1 MKLWSVQEECDF
13 MLENFDDR
21 AADRAGE
28 MEGLTRA
35 KELLSGA
42 SLVQEA
48 QKASEASAETE
59 KTKDP
64 LQLLARPSLVRC
76 F

>member
-1 MKLWSVQEECDF
+1 

-48 QKASEASAETE
+48 QKASEASAAETE

-64 LQLLARPSLVRC
+64 LQLCSNSQTKPCHDVV
-76 F
+76 